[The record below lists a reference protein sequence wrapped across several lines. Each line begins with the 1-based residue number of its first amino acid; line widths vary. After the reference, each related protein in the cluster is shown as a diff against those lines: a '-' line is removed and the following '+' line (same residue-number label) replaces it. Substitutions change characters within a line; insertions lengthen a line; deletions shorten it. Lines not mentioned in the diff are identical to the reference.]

1 MKKSHPLDEAFRHK
15 LRDFEA
21 EVPMHLWGQ
30 IVQKRNWQHRFIN
43 RLKQQPP
50 FAVLLSTL
58 VVVGALWLV
67 MPGQQV
73 TSAIQSFPIP
83 LPLADTPDA
92 QATAA
97 VSTKAALGSDG
108 TVLVHST
115 PQLGHTPPQLGHT
128 ASAIVASARQA
139 IQSNAKQLALPAAE
153 PTRQLLLA
161 SSASSPTISPALSP
175 PTPPLPT
182 LLEQATA
189 KRPGILSSLFS
200 PDPKCAHFGT
210 GPWRFYFDAILSP
223 DLAIRTMHSTNPEYD
238 PYIESRKETES
249 YMYAFSGA
257 LRFSAVN
264 NKGIAIR
271 SGLNYSQINE
281 KFNYFSG
288 SEQIIKFISRFD
300 EFGNV
305 IGTDTVVEVGTR
317 HKVTHNN
324 YRMLDIPFLLGYE
337 IGGNKLS
344 ISING
349 GAYLNLL
356 FRQKG
361 DFLSPQDMRP
371 VRFDSSNPNA
381 YAAFRQQVGLG
392 WYGSMG
398 FAFRASPKL
407 QILVEPHFKI
417 FPKPVTLDQFVLE
430 QRYMTTGVFV
440 GVRAQL

>member
-1 MKKSHPLDEAFRHK
+1 MKKGHPLDEAFRYK
-15 LRDFEA
+15 LRGFEA
-21 EVPMHLWGQ
+21 DVPMHLWGQ
-30 IVQKRNWQHRFIN
+30 IVHKRNWQHRFIN

-50 FAVLLSTL
+50 FTVLLSALL
-58 VVVGALWLV
+58 VAGALWLA
-67 MPGQQV
+67 MPGQQAV
-73 TSAIQSFPIP
+73 IPIQNFPIP
-83 LPLADTPDA
+83 FPLAVAPDI
-92 QATAA
+92 QASASSNVDAPSAA
-97 VSTKAALGSDG
+97 GAELEPLPHQFSPAAL
-108 TVLVHST
+108 
-115 PQLGHTPPQLGHT
+115 P
-128 ASAIVASARQA
+128 VALSARQA
-139 IQSNAKQLALPAAE
+139 IQNDAQQLALPAAE
-153 PTRQLLLA
+153 PAQPLL
-161 SSASSPTISPALSP
+161 SASSTSLPAVR
-175 PTPPLPT
+175 PT
-182 LLEQATA
+182 LYPPAPTLPSLMEKDAA
-189 KRPGILSSLFS
+189 NRPGILSSLFS
-200 PDPKCAHFGT
+200 PDPKCAHFGV
-210 GPWRFYFDAILSP
+210 GPWQFYFDAIASP
-223 DLAIRTMHSTNPEYD
+223 DLAIRTMQSSNPEYD
-238 PYIESRKETES
+238 PYLESRKETES

-257 LRFSAVN
+257 FRFSAVN
-264 NKGIAIR
+264 NKGLAIR

-288 SEQIIKFISRFD
+288 SEQIIKYISRFD

-371 VRFDSSNPNA
+371 VHFDSSNPNA

-398 FAFRASPKL
+398 FAFRASHKL